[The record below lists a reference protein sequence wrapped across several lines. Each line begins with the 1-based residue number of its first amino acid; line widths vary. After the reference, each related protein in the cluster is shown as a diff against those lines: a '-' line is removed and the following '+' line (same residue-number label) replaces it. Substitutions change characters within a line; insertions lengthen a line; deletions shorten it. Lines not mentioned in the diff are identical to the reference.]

1 MYQKET
7 CTPSSS
13 WTYAI
18 ASQAYKFSYAL
29 RNILYIGYSH
39 YVKYILWKKLRFE
52 SYIVLTIYKLRQH
65 KYSTESQQNRLFSRP
80 PHPVFC
86 WRNKGMVSNGKIIK
100 MKDILLIFQSI
111 FRLAVL
117 GPSAAASNVAV
128 QQPPK
133 SPVVTVSATSGKVT
147 VSSAA
152 MAAAVVAAHGSN
164 WRPVISSSQN
174 PVNISSLT
182 LKFRNW

>member
-1 MYQKET
+1 MVNRKRL
-7 CTPSSS
+7 CFVND
-13 WTYAI
+13 I
-18 ASQAYKFSYAL
+18 
-29 RNILYIGYSH
+29 R
-39 YVKYILWKKLRFE
+39 
-52 SYIVLTIYKLRQH
+52 TIHKLRQH
-65 KYSTESQQNRLFSRP
+65 KYSTKSQKNRLFSRP
-80 PHPVFC
+80 SHADFC
-86 WRNKGMVSNGKIIK
+86 WHNKRMVSNGTVIK
-100 MKDILLIFQSI
+100 VTKDILLIFQSI

-174 PVNISSLT
+174 PVNISSTVLFIPFFVFGHFWQLSDKNIT
-182 LKFRNW
+182 

>member
-1 MYQKET
+1 
-7 CTPSSS
+7 
-13 WTYAI
+13 
-18 ASQAYKFSYAL
+18 
-29 RNILYIGYSH
+29 
-39 YVKYILWKKLRFE
+39 
-52 SYIVLTIYKLRQH
+52 
-65 KYSTESQQNRLFSRP
+65 
-80 PHPVFC
+80 
-86 WRNKGMVSNGKIIK
+86 MVSNGSAIK
-100 MKDILLIFQSI
+100 VVKDILLIFQSI

>member
-1 MYQKET
+1 
-7 CTPSSS
+7 
-13 WTYAI
+13 
-18 ASQAYKFSYAL
+18 
-29 RNILYIGYSH
+29 
-39 YVKYILWKKLRFE
+39 
-52 SYIVLTIYKLRQH
+52 
-65 KYSTESQQNRLFSRP
+65 
-80 PHPVFC
+80 
-86 WRNKGMVSNGKIIK
+86 MVSNGKVIK

-174 PVNISSLT
+174 PVNISSTVL
-182 LKFRNW
+182 FIPFFVFGD